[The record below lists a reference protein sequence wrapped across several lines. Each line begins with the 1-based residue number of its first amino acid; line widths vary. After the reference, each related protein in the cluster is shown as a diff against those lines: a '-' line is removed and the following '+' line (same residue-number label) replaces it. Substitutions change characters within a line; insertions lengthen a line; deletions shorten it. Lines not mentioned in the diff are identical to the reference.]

1 MPTTSADHG
10 RPTDSHRP
18 QASLH
23 GYGNSELRS
32 APSST
37 RNRFGSTP
45 STPASELALA
55 TGLPVSS
62 SDNSDSSPTDETTCW
77 LSERGQR
84 RARKPLSLGQ
94 QLSSHEL
101 LGRTTESG
109 RSTTCVTVARIS
121 LAQPLEI
128 ALGDEAFDVALSDV
142 ELAVFGEGDGAV
154 WC

>member
-1 MPTTSADHG
+1 
-10 RPTDSHRP
+10 
-18 QASLH
+18 
-23 GYGNSELRS
+23 
-32 APSST
+32 
-37 RNRFGSTP
+37 
-45 STPASELALA
+45 LA

-62 SDNSDSSPTDETTCW
+62 SDNSDSSPTDE
-77 LSERGQR
+77 
-84 RARKPLSLGQ
+84 KPLSLGR